1 MLFLSNNDYVCVRA
15 YVYIHMRM
23 YSYEQF
29 MYCELFITFA
39 HVSTTVFVKLDVVCK
54 SFLYMLNVLVLCF
67 ISIFSVCH
75 LSS

>member
-1 MLFLSNNDYVCVRA
+1 
-15 YVYIHMRM
+15 
-23 YSYEQF
+23 
-29 MYCELFITFA
+29 MYCELFITFV

-67 ISIFSVCH
+67 VSIFSVCH